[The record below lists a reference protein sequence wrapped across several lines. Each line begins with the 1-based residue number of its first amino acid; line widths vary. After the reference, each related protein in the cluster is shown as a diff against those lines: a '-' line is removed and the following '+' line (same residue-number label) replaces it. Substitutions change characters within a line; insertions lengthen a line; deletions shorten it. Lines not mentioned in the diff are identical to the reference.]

1 MATTQAP
8 LEKTQEAELL
18 RDALIEVERYR
29 EMDRLVPSMHN
40 VVSIAALEVSCSVIV
55 NPLRSRAELCPIVVS
70 NAYDGQYDWQRR
82 QHLFEVHQV

>member
-40 VVSIAALEVSCSVIV
+40 VVSIAALEVSCNIA
-55 NPLRSRAELCPIVVS
+55 NPLKSRAELCSIVVS